1 MRRKTMKLIIT
12 LTLLTSLLAGPVWA
26 EPVSRIAAIVN
37 NDIITTFQLEQAMA
51 AEQPGVHGSATP
63 EEAQQKLRNKVLQ
76 QMIDEKLLK
85 QRISE
90 LGLSV
95 AETEVDAAIDDVQ
108 RQNNLTR
115 EQLIDALLAQG
126 MDFASYR
133 QNLQEEI
140 LRYKLIGREVN
151 SKTEVTN
158 KEIRAYFREH
168 IDEYRVTPTVHLQ
181 RISFA
186 LPADPE
192 SEQTAAVYELAAAVR
207 DKLSL
212 DRQPY
217 DAVLASLGNAAEG
230 ADMGFLEE
238 QELLPVVQQAIGGL
252 ETGQVS
258 EPVAAANQLHLFLV
272 AERNPGD
279 SALFDRVS
287 GEIKEILMK
296 QNTEKRF
303 LEWSRELREQAY
315 IKILL

>member
-1 MRRKTMKLIIT
+1 MKLIIT
-12 LTLLTSLLAGPVWA
+12 LTLLISILAGPVWA

-37 NDIITTFQLEQAMA
+37 NDIITTFQLAQAMA
-51 AEQPGVHGSATP
+51 VEQPDIHGPETS
-63 EEAQQKLRNKVLQ
+63 EEAKQKLRKQVLQ

-95 AETEVDAAIDDVQ
+95 AETELDAAIDDVQ

-115 EQLIDALLAQG
+115 EQLIDALQAQG

-133 QNLQEEI
+133 KNLQEEI

-151 SKTEVTN
+151 SKAEVTN
-158 KEIRAYFREH
+158 KEIREYFREH
-168 IDEYRVTPTVHLQ
+168 IDEYRVAPTVHLR

-186 LPADPE
+186 LPADPG
-192 SEQTAAVYELAAAVR
+192 SEQATAVRELAAAVR
-207 DKLSL
+207 DKLIL

-230 ADMGFLEE
+230 ADMGFLAEP
-238 QELLPVVQQAIGGL
+238 ELLPVVQQAIRGL

-258 EPVAAANQLHLFLV
+258 DPVAAADQLHLFLV

-279 SALFDRVS
+279 PELFDRVS

-296 QNTEKRF
+296 ENTEKRF